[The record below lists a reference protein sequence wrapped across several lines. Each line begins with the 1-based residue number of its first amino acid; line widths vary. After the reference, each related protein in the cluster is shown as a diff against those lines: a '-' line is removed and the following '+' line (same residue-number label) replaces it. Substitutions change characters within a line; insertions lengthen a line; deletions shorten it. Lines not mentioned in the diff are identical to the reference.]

1 MYTALRY
8 ILSVQQ
14 LHTIAV
20 WHGGKYAALQF
31 YVLGSIPR
39 RTILFFYLIFSM
51 IKFTLHFIGLLF
63 LTFSLYYATYSAERV
78 L

>member
-14 LHTIAV
+14 LHSIAV

-31 YVLGSIPR
+31 YDLGSIPR
-39 RTILFFYLIFSM
+39 RTILFFYLICFYDK
-51 IKFTLHFIGLLF
+51 IYFTLYRP
-63 LTFSLYYATYSAERV
+63 TFSHFFTV
-78 L
+78 LCHLFS